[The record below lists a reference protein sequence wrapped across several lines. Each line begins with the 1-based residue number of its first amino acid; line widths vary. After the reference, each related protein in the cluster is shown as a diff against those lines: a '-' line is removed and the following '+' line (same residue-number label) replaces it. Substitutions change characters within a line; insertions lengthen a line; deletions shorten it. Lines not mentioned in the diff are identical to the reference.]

1 VLLDGSAP
9 VKLPTAK
16 YIVTAMSFAAKTR
29 KSKHAKR
36 AFDVDLGAE
45 TVDFASCA
53 HRSAASEA
61 EAARAKSAWKCLHWH
76 LEVKQ
81 TLCS

>member
-1 VLLDGSAP
+1 
-9 VKLPTAK
+9 
-16 YIVTAMSFAAKTR
+16 
-29 KSKHAKR
+29 
-36 AFDVDLGAE
+36 VDLGAE